1 MFRRIKKYLGLDNQE
16 KDNGAIYTDTDE
28 PLPRNIDK
36 VKERLNTIF
45 SECSD
50 YIQRD
55 IVCGEDNGICI
66 LVAYIDGFVDK
77 KVLNQDVI
85 RPILDYFSCT
95 DKLHRAKSVYQL
107 IKRCIISSNEIEEA
121 QSMRQAVYRIVS
133 GDAVLFINGSRIA
146 LAVGVKAPQG
156 RQVEEPDT
164 EVSLRGSRE
173 GFVENLSTN
182 MVLIRKRIK
191 NPNLKFEMLQLGTQT
206 NTDICICYIKGIAN
220 DEIIEEVRRR
230 ILKIRSDAILDT
242 GYIEQYIT
250 DNQFTLFP
258 LVGNSEKCDKLVSK
272 LLEGRIAI
280 LCDGT
285 PYVLTVP
292 SLLVEA
298 IQTADDYYDH
308 AFFASFMRL
317 LRLLALFISTL
328 LPALYVALV
337 SFHHTVIPFKLI
349 ITLAASRQ
357 GIPFSPFIEAVLMI
371 MAFELLREAGVRMPR
386 TVGQALSIVGAIV
399 LGEASVAAGIASNL
413 MVIIVA
419 ITAICSFITPPLI
432 RVTMLVRFIFLI
444 IANFFGFLGISLT
457 AVVVLIHLCRLRSF
471 GIPYMTPFSPLTM
484 ADLKDSLI
492 LVPIWAMITRPKAL
506 FQGDTQNRAGIKR
519 QEAAKISEDK

>member
-1 MFRRIKKYLGLDNQE
+1 MGLDNQE
-16 KDNGAIYTDTDE
+16 KDNGAIYTDTDG
-28 PLPRNIDK
+28 PLSPNIDK
-36 VKERLNTIF
+36 VKERLNITF

-230 ILKIRSDAILDT
+230 ILKI
-242 GYIEQYIT
+242 
-250 DNQFTLFP
+250 
-258 LVGNSEKCDKLVSK
+258 
-272 LLEGRIAI
+272 
-280 LCDGT
+280 
-285 PYVLTVP
+285 
-292 SLLVEA
+292 EA
-298 IQTADDYYDH
+298 
-308 AFFASFMRL
+308 M
-317 LRLLALFISTL
+317 
-328 LPALYVALV
+328 
-337 SFHHTVIPFKLI
+337 
-349 ITLAASRQ
+349 
-357 GIPFSPFIEAVLMI
+357 PFSIPVY
-371 MAFELLREAGVRMPR
+371 R
-386 TVGQALSIVGAIV
+386 TVHNRQPVH
-399 LGEASVAAGIASNL
+399 
-413 MVIIVA
+413 
-419 ITAICSFITPPLI
+419 SFPSCGKQ
-432 RVTMLVRFIFLI
+432 RKM
-444 IANFFGFLGISLT
+444 S
-457 AVVVLIHLCRLRSF
+457 
-471 GIPYMTPFSPLTM
+471 
-484 ADLKDSLI
+484 
-492 LVPIWAMITRPKAL
+492 
-506 FQGDTQNRAGIKR
+506 
-519 QEAAKISEDK
+519 